1 MFYQFILIT
10 VYPAITNSDDEDTND
25 VTWQPPSNI
34 LTPGDRLTRKHIKCL
49 YPKVEKPLSKKNK
62 RKNNKSDIV
71 TIKRLVCNS

>member
-25 VTWQPPSNI
+25 VTWQPPPNI

-62 RKNNKSDIV
+62 CKNNKNNV
-71 TIKRLVCNS
+71 VKIKRLVCNS